1 MKRVTVHI
9 DRLVLRGLPDADG
22 EGIAEGIEQELG
34 RVLADPEAVRQLT
47 SSGDTPRLRTSAR
60 LEAGSHPLLIGAQVA
75 RAIGKGLKP

>member
-9 DRLVLRGLPDADG
+9 DRLVLRGLPDVDG

-47 SSGDTPRLRTSAR
+47 SSGDVPRLRTSAR
-60 LEAGSHPLLIGAQVA
+60 LETGSHPLRIGAQVA
-75 RAIGKGLKP
+75 QAIGKGLKP